1 MNGMM
6 MGTFIGNW
14 VTKGM
19 ARGHVVFLYYWFFF
33 FFFIFRFW
41 YLFFLMAPG

>member
-14 VTKGM
+14 DTKGM
-19 ARGHVVFLYYWFFF
+19 ARGHVIFFAPSVFFF
-33 FFFIFRFW
+33 FFSF
-41 YLFFLMAPG
+41 LVSFF